1 LLNYFLDKEK
11 KMAIPISFSEFATM
25 KDYRA
30 MELVEKQIL
39 YNNGARY
46 GQIVFLAG
54 GAGSGKG
61 FAIKHF
67 MQGEEFKIY
76 DADKLKIAFQKLD
89 DLGKFSAKDLLDKYS
104 NKISQRNRELIQK
117 EVLDKGLKMSEL
129 NLNTP
134 THVYILHVLIRAT
147 EAKDK
152 TLELMLAGA
161 EKGQLPNIL
170 FDSTFKDIEDVEK
183 VLPLLLKAGY
193 EPKNIHLTWVLT
205 NYQIAIKN
213 NKSRSRVVP
222 EDILLATHKGAAE
235 TVYNLINTGLPAD
248 INGGIYVILNNPENT
263 ILIVDPKTA
272 KPYRDKRGNPVIK
285 DFKYLVMKDP
295 GTPAKKEI
303 ELKKQLLTWIRDNTP
318 PDSLDTSELDKL

>member
-1 LLNYFLDKEK
+1 
-11 KMAIPISFSEFATM
+11 MSIPISFSEFATM

-61 FAIKHF
+61 FAIKNF
-67 MQGEEFKIY
+67 MQGEEFKIR
-76 DADKLKIAFQKLD
+76 DVDELKIAFQKLD
-89 DLGKFSAKDLLDKYS
+89 DLGKFSTKDLLDKYGD
-104 NKISQRNRELIQK
+104 KISQRDRDLIQK

-129 NLNTP
+129 NLKTP
-134 THVYILHVLIRAT
+134 THVYILHVLVRAT
-147 EAKDK
+147 GAKDK
-152 TLELMLAGA
+152 TLDLMLAGA

-170 FDSTFKDIEDVEK
+170 FDSTFKDVEDMEK

-235 TVYNLINTGLPAD
+235 TVYSLINTGLPAD
-248 INGGIYVILNNPENT
+248 VNGGIYVILNNPENT

-285 DFKYLVMKDP
+285 DFKYLVMKEP
-295 GTPAKKEI
+295 NKPAKKEI

-318 PDSLDTSELDKL
+318 PDSLDTSELDNL

>member
-1 LLNYFLDKEK
+1 
-11 KMAIPISFSEFATM
+11 MSIPISFSEFATL

-67 MQGEEFKIY
+67 MQGEEFKIR
-76 DADKLKIAFQKLD
+76 DVDELKIAFQKLD
-89 DLGKFSAKDLLDKYS
+89 DLGKFSTKDLLDKYGD
-104 NKISQRNRELIQK
+104 KISERDKDLIQK
-117 EVLDKGLKMSEL
+117 EVFGKGLKMSEL
-129 NLNTP
+129 NLKTP
-134 THVYILHVLIRAT
+134 THVYILHVLVRAT
-147 EAKDK
+147 GAKDK
-152 TLELMLAGA
+152 TLDLMLAGA

-170 FDSTFKDIEDVEK
+170 FDSTFKDVEDMEK

-248 INGGIYVILNNPENT
+248 VNGGIYVILNNPENT

-285 DFKYLVMKDP
+285 DFKYLVMKEP
-295 GTPAKKEI
+295 GKPAKKEI

-318 PDSLDTSELDKL
+318 PDSLDTSELDNL